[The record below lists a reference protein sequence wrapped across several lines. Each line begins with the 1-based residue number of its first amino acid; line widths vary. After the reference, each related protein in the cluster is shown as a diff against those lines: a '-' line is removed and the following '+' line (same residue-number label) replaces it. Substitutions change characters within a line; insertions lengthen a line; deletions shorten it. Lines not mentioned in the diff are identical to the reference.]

1 MSFVHLHGHSTYSLL
16 DGACRVKGLARR
28 AAEFGMPAVAL
39 TDHGNLFG
47 AVDFYRSCKGE
58 GVKPILGMEAYVAPK
73 SRHDRE
79 RNPVAAYHLTLLA
92 KNRTGWQN
100 LIKLSS
106 AAYLEGF
113 YYSPRIDR
121 ELLERHHEGLIVL
134 SGCMSSE
141 TSWHLRRDDEA
152 SAKKVAE
159 WYAELFGDDYYLE
172 IQDHGIEGQ
181 GKVLEG
187 CVRMAR
193 HLGRPLV
200 ATNDFHYETADD
212 ADAQE
217 LLVCINTGKTLQDEK
232 RMKMSS
238 RELWFKDIES
248 MRRNFSQHPD
258 ALTTTMEVAEKCD
271 VELTFDEMHLP
282 QFDVPDGSTPE
293 THLRDLC
300 ETGLTKRYG
309 DTITTD
315 VRDRFEREFDVI
327 EQMGFTAYFLI
338 VWDFIRYARE
348 QGISVGP
355 GRGSAAG
362 SVLAYA
368 LEIVDVDPL
377 KYDLLFERFL
387 NAERVSMPD
396 IDIDF
401 CRDRRAEVIDYVQKR
416 YGGKERVAQI
426 ITFGTMAAKAVIR
439 DVGRVLGVALPEV
452 DKIAKKIPG
461 GPGVTLE
468 GALEQDAELRSMA
481 EDPDSDA
488 GRIFR
493 YARTL
498 EGCHRNAGTHA
509 AGVVIADA
517 PLTEY
522 VPLYKSG
529 DDVSTQFP
537 MDIIEQMGLL
547 KMDFLGLKTLTL
559 IDHAR
564 RLVREAPEGGGE
576 LPDFRSEEFKAFD
589 DATTYDLLCRGE
601 SFGVFQ
607 LESSGMR
614 DLLRR
619 LKPRNF
625 EEVLVLIAL
634 FRPGPLDSGMTDVY
648 CNRKNGIE
656 RVTYDHELLQPV
668 LQNTYGVI
676 VYQEQ
681 VMLLAHQVAGFSLNQ
696 ADSLRKA
703 MGKKKPE
710 VMEPFKEP
718 FLSGCAEKG
727 MPRETAQ
734 EVWDK
739 MATFARYGF
748 NKSHSAAYSV
758 VTYQTAWLKAH
769 YPVEFMAAL
778 LTVDSGNMDKVTD
791 ALEECRR
798 MQIDVRPPDINFSAA
813 DFGVDRDAQDP
824 EKPGSIRFGFTSIKG
839 VGGPASEAI
848 VHAREEDGAFKSIF
862 DLTSRVDLRAVN
874 KGALE
879 SLIKAGACDELG
891 GHRAQLLGS
900 LESAIRAAAT
910 EQADR
915 RAGQMNLLGSLLGGG
930 ADADAPEPTLPDCP
944 RLSDAEKLQY
954 EKELT
959 GRYWSSHPLAEHEEL
974 LRTFASHAVRDV
986 QGCAEQTPVVLAGLV
1001 SGVQERV
1008 IQRGR
1013 NEGRKMARFRIEG
1026 FNGTVDA
1033 VMFSDPYAQYRELLT
1048 ENRVLFFVGDVDAS
1062 RDECSVRVADVHVPE
1077 EATRALAG
1085 MIQLDLTD
1093 QINIPDVEDLLREH
1107 KGDRPVLF
1115 ALTPEPGLRVAI
1127 RADLAFGVDPTPDFL
1142 GAARLLFGYEHVR
1155 LRAAPPQRKERRGQR
1170 SQSGRQAGRRGRS

>member
-16 DGACRVKGLARR
+16 DGACRVGNLARR
-28 AAEFGMPAVAL
+28 TAEAGMPAVAL

-47 AVDFYRSCKGE
+47 AVDFYRSCRKE
-58 GVKPILGMEAYVAPK
+58 GVKPILGMEAYVAPQ

-92 KNRTGWQN
+92 KNKTGWQN

-121 ELLERHHEGLIVL
+121 ELLAEYHEGLIVL

-152 SAKKVAE
+152 SARKVAE
-159 WYAELFGDDYYLE
+159 FYTELFGDDYYLE
-172 IQDHGIEGQ
+172 IQNHGIEGQ
-181 GKVLEG
+181 DKILEG
-187 CVRMAR
+187 CVRMSR

-212 ADAQE
+212 CDAQE
-217 LLVCINTGKTLQDEK
+217 LLVCINTGKTLADEK

-238 RELWFKDIES
+238 RELWFKDEES
-248 MRRNFSQHPD
+248 MRRTFSEHPD
-258 ALTTTMEVAEKCD
+258 ALTTTLDIAEKCD
-271 VELTFDEMHLP
+271 VELTFGNMHLP
-282 QFDVPDGSTPE
+282 QFDVPEGKTQDGY
-293 THLRDLC
+293 LRELC
-300 ETGLTKRYG
+300 ETGLKKRYG
-309 DTITTD
+309 ETISTEI
-315 VRDRFEREFDVI
+315 RDRFEREFDVI
-327 EQMGFTAYFLI
+327 DEMGFTAYFLI
-338 VWDFIRYARE
+338 VWDFIRWARE

-377 KYDLLFERFL
+377 AYDLLFERFL

-401 CRDRRAEVIDYVQKR
+401 CRDRRAEVIEYVQQR

-439 DVGRVLGVALPEV
+439 DVGRVLGVPLGEV

-461 GPGVTLE
+461 GPGVTLA
-468 GALEQDAELRSMA
+468 GALEQDAELRA
-481 EDPDSDA
+481 LVEDPETEAS
-488 GRIFR
+488 RIFG

-529 DDVSTQFP
+529 DDVSTQFT
-537 MDIIEQMGLL
+537 MDVVEQMGLL

-564 RLVREAPEGGGE
+564 RLVEQSGGD
-576 LPDFRSEEFKAFD
+576 LPDFRSERFKHFD
-589 DATTYDLLCRGE
+589 DAKTYDLLCRGE

-625 EEVLVLIAL
+625 EEILVLIAL

-648 CNRKNGIE
+648 CNRKNALE
-656 RVTYDHELLQPV
+656 PVTYDHALLEPI
-668 LQNTYGVI
+668 LEKTYGVI

-681 VMLLAHQVAGFSLNQ
+681 VMLLAHHVAGFSLNQ

-710 VMEPFKEP
+710 LMDPFKEP
-718 FLSGCAEKG
+718 FLNGCDENG
-727 MPRETAQ
+727 MPRGTAE

-798 MQIDVRPPDINFSAA
+798 LEIDVLAPDINHSAA
-813 DFGVDRDAQDP
+813 DFAVDR
-824 EKPGSIRFGFTSIKG
+824 ETNPGAASIRFGFTSIKG
-839 VGGPASEAI
+839 VGGPASDAI
-848 VHAREEDGAFKSIF
+848 VDGRGKERGAAGAQDPQPARGVSGARDPQPARGLSGSFESIY
-862 DLTSRVDLRAVN
+862 DLTTRVDIRAAN
-874 KGALE
+874 KSTLE
-879 SLIKAGACDELG
+879 ALIKAGACDQLG
-891 GHRAQLLGS
+891 GHRAQLLAA

-915 RAGQMNLLGSLLGGG
+915 RAGQMSLLGG
-930 ADADAPEPTLPDCP
+930 DAVESAPEPTLPDTP
-944 RLSDAEKLQY
+944 RLTDQEKLQF
-954 EKELT
+954 EKDLT
-959 GRYWSSHPLAEHEEL
+959 GRYWSSHPLAEHEDL
-974 LRTFASHAVRDV
+974 LRNFASHAVRDV
-986 QGCAEQTPVVLAGLV
+986 QGCADQTPVVLAGLV
-1001 SGVQERV
+1001 IGVQERV
-1008 IQRGR
+1008 IQRGK
-1013 NEGRKMARFRIEG
+1013 NEGKKMARFKIEG
-1026 FNGTVDA
+1026 FNGTIDA
-1033 VMFSDPYAQYRELLT
+1033 VVFSEAYAAYRDLLT
-1048 ENRVLFFVGDVDAS
+1048 ENRVLFFVGDVDGS
-1062 RDECSVRVADVHVPE
+1062 RDECSVRVSDVYLPE
-1077 EATRALAG
+1077 HATRELAG
-1085 MIQLDLTD
+1085 MVQVALAEDISLMDVQDL
-1093 QINIPDVEDLLREH
+1093 IREH
-1107 KGDRPVLF
+1107 KGSRPLLVDRCC
-1115 ALTPEPGLRVAI
+1115 
-1127 RADLAFGVDPTPDFL
+1127 
-1142 GAARLLFGYEHVR
+1142 
-1155 LRAAPPQRKERRGQR
+1155 
-1170 SQSGRQAGRRGRS
+1170 SC

>member
-1 MSFVHLHGHSTYSLL
+1 VSFVHLHGHSTYSLL
-16 DGACRVKGLARR
+16 DGACRVKNLARM
-28 AAEFGMPAVAL
+28 AADADMPAVAL

-47 AVDFYRSCKGE
+47 SVEFYKACRKT

-79 RNPVAAYHLTLLA
+79 RNPVAAWHLTLLA
-92 KNRTGWQN
+92 KNETGWKN

-106 AAYLEGF
+106 AAYMEGF

-121 ELLERHHEGLIVL
+121 ELLEKHGEGLIAL

-141 TSWHLRRDDEA
+141 TSWHLRRDDYDGA
-152 SAKKVAE
+152 LSVAK
-159 WYAELFGDDYYLE
+159 WYTEVFGDDYYIE
-172 IQDHGIEGQ
+172 VQDHGIEGQ
-181 GKVLEG
+181 GKILDG
-187 CVRMAR
+187 CLRMAG

-200 ATNDFHYETADD
+200 ATNDFHYEQEGD

-238 RELWFKDIES
+238 RELWFKDAEAL
-248 MRRNFSQHPD
+248 RRTFAHRPD
-258 ALTTTMEVAEKCD
+258 ALQTTLEIAEKCA
-271 VELTFDEMHLP
+271 VELEFGDLHLP
-282 QFDVPDGSTPE
+282 RFDVPGEKTPE
-293 THLRDLC
+293 GYLREIC
-300 ETGLTKRYG
+300 EKGLEKRYG
-309 DTITTD
+309 EAVTPEI
-315 VRDRFEREFDVI
+315 RERFEREFGVI
-327 EQMGFTAYFLI
+327 ESMGFTAYFLI

-348 QGISVGP
+348 HGIPVGP

-401 CRDRRAEVIDYVQKR
+401 CRDRREKVIEYVQEK

-426 ITFGTMAAKAVIR
+426 ITFGRMAAKAVIR
-439 DVGRVLGVALPEV
+439 DVGRVLGVPLPEV
-452 DKIAKKIPG
+452 DRIAKKIPG

-468 GALEQDAELRSMA
+468 AALEQDPELREMT
-481 EDPDSDA
+481 EDPETEA
-488 GRIFR
+488 GRIFS
-493 YARTL
+493 YARKL

-529 DDVSTQFP
+529 EDVSTQFT
-537 MDIIEQMGLL
+537 MDTIEQMGLL

-564 RLVREAPEGGGE
+564 RIVRENGGT
-576 LPDFRSEEFKAFD
+576 LPDFRSGEFVRYD
-589 DATTYDLLCRGE
+589 DPEAYAMLGRGE
-601 SFGVFQ
+601 SFGIFQ

-614 DLLRR
+614 DLLRK

-625 EEVLVLIAL
+625 EELLPLIAL
-634 FRPGPLDSGMTDVY
+634 FRPGPLDSGMTEVY
-648 CNRKNGIE
+648 CNRKNGVE
-656 RVTYDHELLQPV
+656 PVTYDHPLLEPI
-668 LQNTYGVI
+668 LKNTYGVI

-681 VMLLAHQVAGFSLNQ
+681 VMLAAHLVAGFTLNQ
-696 ADSLRKA
+696 ADSRRK
-703 MGKKKPE
+703 GRGRKRPE
-710 VMEPFKEP
+710 VMERCREP
-718 FLSGCAEKG
+718 FLSGCQERG

-769 YPVEFMAAL
+769 HPVAFMAAM
-778 LTVDSGNMDKVTD
+778 LTVDAGNMDKVAD

-798 MQIDVRPPDINFSAA
+798 MEIEVLPPDINHSAP
-813 DFGVDRDAQDP
+813 DFAVEDGA
-824 EKPGSIRFGFTSIKG
+824 IRFGLTSVRG
-839 VGGPASEAI
+839 VGGPAAGAI
-848 VHAREEDGAFKSIF
+848 VEARGEGGPFSSIF
-862 DLTSRVDLRAVN
+862 DVAARVDVRCAN

-879 SLIKAGACDELG
+879 GLVKAGACDALAPG
-891 GHRAQLLGS
+891 DRGLARAQLLAS
-900 LESAIRAAAT
+900 LEAALRAGAT

-915 RAGQMNLLGSLLGGG
+915 RAGQMSLLGGE
-930 ADADAPEPTLPDCP
+930 AMAAAPEPSLPECTP
-944 RLSDAEKLQY
+944 LSDAELLLY
-954 EKELT
+954 EKEMT
-959 GRYWSSHPLAEHEEL
+959 GRYWSSHPLAEHEAVV
-974 LRTFASHAVRDV
+974 RTFASKTTRQV
-986 QGCAEQTPVVLAGLV
+986 QECPEGATVVLGGIV
-1001 SGVQERV
+1001 TSIQERV

-1013 NEGRKMARFRIEG
+1013 NEGKRMARFRLEDYHG
-1026 FNGTVDA
+1026 AVDA
-1033 VMFSDPYAQYRELLT
+1033 VMFSEAFAKHRDKLT
-1048 ENRVLFFVGDVDAS
+1048 ENRVLFAVGDVDAS
-1062 RDECSVRVADVHVPE
+1062 REEHGVRVFDVHEP
-1077 EATRALAG
+1077 ADAPRALAG
-1085 MIQLDLTD
+1085 QVRVNLLPDTDVKALLDL
-1093 QINIPDVEDLLREH
+1093 VRAH
-1107 KGDRPVLF
+1107 KGDRPLLF
-1115 ALTPEPGLRVAI
+1115 SLSPEPGLRVAV
-1127 RADLAFGVDPTPDFL
+1127 RAEDAFGVDPTPEFVS
-1142 GAARLLFGYEHVR
+1142 AARKLLGEENVV
-1155 LRAAPPQRKERRGQR
+1155 LRATIPQREKKRGRRREYQR
-1170 SQSGRQAGRRGRS
+1170 S